1 MNKLYLSLSACIF
14 VMAAC
19 AVIGGII
26 GNFIYTAL
34 F

>member
-1 MNKLYLSLSACIF
+1 MNKLYLSLGACMLA
-14 VMAAC
+14 MAAC

-26 GNFIYTAL
+26 GNFIYTVL

>member
-1 MNKLYLSLSACIF
+1 MNKLYLPFGACML

-26 GNFIYTAL
+26 GNFIYTA
-34 F
+34 FF

>member
-1 MNKLYLSLSACIF
+1 MNKLDRSLVACML

>member
-1 MNKLYLSLSACIF
+1 MNKLYLSLGACML

-19 AVIGGII
+19 AVIGVII

>member
-1 MNKLYLSLSACIF
+1 MNKLYFSLVVCMF
-14 VMAAC
+14 VMAAG

>member
-1 MNKLYLSLSACIF
+1 MNKLYLSLGACML

-19 AVIGGII
+19 AVIGRII
-26 GNFIYTAL
+26 GNFIYTTI

>member
-1 MNKLYLSLSACIF
+1 MNKLYLSLGACML

-19 AVIGGII
+19 AVIGGVI

>member
-1 MNKLYLSLSACIF
+1 MNKLYLSLGACML

-19 AVIGGII
+19 AVIGSII

>member
-1 MNKLYLSLSACIF
+1 MNKLYFSLGACVI
-14 VMAAC
+14 VMDAS

>member
-1 MNKLYLSLSACIF
+1 MNKLYFSLGVCMF